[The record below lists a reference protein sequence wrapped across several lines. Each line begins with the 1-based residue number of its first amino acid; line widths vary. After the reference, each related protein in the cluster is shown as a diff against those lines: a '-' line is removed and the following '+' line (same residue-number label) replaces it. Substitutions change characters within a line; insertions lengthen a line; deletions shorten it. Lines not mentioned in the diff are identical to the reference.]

1 MNKQLRLWCTLLL
14 LAAFGA
20 TWGQTTYHLEQV
32 TSVKVGGL
40 YVFEQDGH
48 VMNNVATDG
57 ALQTTTEYSIYGLTG
72 NETYVWALVSVTGGF
87 KMKNVSNGTSNNLL
101 TNNSG
106 TDVSLGSTGS
116 VWVFNFQD
124 DNTVLIQNTSNGNR
138 YLGYTSSTSHV
149 YKAYASSSLSSS
161 TYPHAIKVYQLI
173 ETGSNDDL
181 KGDVNGDGVVDVRD
195 VTTLVNIILKKQQ

>member
-14 LAAFGA
+14 LAAFSA

-32 TSVKVGGL
+32 TSVKAGGL

-48 VMNNVATDG
+48 VMNSVATDG

-116 VWVFNFQD
+116 VWAFNFQD
-124 DNTVLIQNTSNGNR
+124 DNTVLIQNTSNNNR
-138 YLGYTSSTSHV
+138 FLGYTSSTSHV

>member
-1 MNKQLRLWCTLLL
+1 M
-14 LAAFGA
+14 
-20 TWGQTTYHLEQV
+20 
-32 TSVKVGGL
+32 KVGGL

-48 VMNNVATDG
+48 VMNNVATNG
-57 ALQTTTEYSIYGLTG
+57 ALQTTTEYSMNGLTG

-87 KMKNVSNGTSNNLL
+87 KMKNVSNGTSNNMLA
-101 TNNSG
+101 NNSG
-106 TDVSLGSTGS
+106 TDVSLGSTES
-116 VWVFNFQD
+116 VWVLNFQD

-161 TYPHAIKVYQLI
+161 TYPHAIRVYQLI

>member
-1 MNKQLRLWCTLLL
+1 MLL
-14 LAAFGA
+14 LAVFGT
-20 TWGQTTYHLEQV
+20 TWADTTYKLVQV
-32 TSVKVGGL
+32 TTVQAGGL

-57 ALQTTTEYSIYGLTG
+57 ALQTTNSYNTEGLSGT
-72 NETYVWALVSVTGGF
+72 ETYVWKLGTAKGGF
-87 KMKNVSNGTSNNLL
+87 TMKNVSNGTSNNLL

-106 TDVSLGSTGS
+106 TDVSLGSAGS
-116 VWVFNFQD
+116 VWAFVFQTD
-124 DNTVLIQNTSNGNR
+124 GTAYIQNTSNENR

-149 YKAYASSSLSSS
+149 YKAYAASSLSLS

-181 KGDVNGDGVVDVRD
+181 KGDVNGDGEVDVRD